1 MSKRSTSILILGI
14 IAGLLMGGCGGFG
27 TERVQP
33 LDQADLGSPAADIEP
48 TLEGVGEDRS
58 SGETVYADQITI
70 GIGRDFYYGG
80 ADWHIVHGSLLIWEP
95 LIYPDENMEPQP
107 YLAESWEPNQDLT
120 EWTFKLK
127 NGITFQDG
135 SPLTAQAAV
144 DNLMGIHENYTPLP
158 TLDRMEVMDD
168 LTFKIILTDP
178 TPALPD
184 LLVFF
189 QSAMLSPGTRD
200 QAGVDMPIPYGTGPY
215 QFVDYV
221 DGEQI
226 ILERNEEYWGEPAL
240 TQRVVYRYIPDATS
254 RLQAL
259 QSGEVDAIADVG
271 SLIPSQGE
279 IIEADQNLK
288 LETVNVLTTHY
299 LFFNTD
305 QPPFDD
311 PRLRQAVSMAIDRM
325 LIVDETVYGYG
336 VPGTSLITQ
345 LAETWVNQEASPTYD
360 LEGAKVLAESV
371 LGDQRVEVSFVL
383 NSGLANRW
391 PYGEIAQIIQY
402 ELADLGIDVQI
413 QTVEGGTWNEMLAN
427 DEYQISMRPYTM
439 SSGDPDDF
447 MNYWARPDGIF
458 NQKYSI
464 SYQND
469 QIQSLVDQAVS
480 EIDPDKRKALHDQ
493 IQVLLI
499 EDVPFTP
506 IYHEATLYAMHKDVY
521 DLTLDALFRPSL
533 DTMYKVIE

>member
-127 NGITFQDG
+127 NGIIFQDG

>member
-1 MSKRSTSILILGI
+1 MSKRTTLILILGI
-14 IAGLLMGGCGGFG
+14 LAGLWIGGCGGSVP
-27 TERVQP
+27 EAAPSQ
-33 LDQADLGSPAADIEP
+33 DQAEVEP
-48 TLEGVGEDRS
+48 TVAEEGPTTEGSTE
-58 SGETVYADQITI
+58 ENPPAEPAYADQITI
-70 GIGRDFYYGG
+70 GIGRDLYYGG
-80 ADWHIVHGSLLIWEP
+80 TDWHIVHGSLLIWEP

-120 EWTFKLK
+120 EWTFSLK
-127 NGITFQDG
+127 DGITFQDG
-135 SPLTAQAAV
+135 SPLTAQVAV
-144 DNLMGIHENYTPLP
+144 ENLMGIHENYTPLP
-158 TLDRMEVMDD
+158 TLDRMEVIDE

-189 QSAMLSPGTRD
+189 ESAMLSPGTRD
-200 QAGVDMPIPYGTGPY
+200 QEGVDTPIPYGTGPY
-215 QFVDYV
+215 QFVDTI

-226 ILERNEEYWGEPAL
+226 ILERNEDYWGEPAL
-240 TQRVVYRYIPDATS
+240 TRRVIYRYIPDATA

-259 QSGEVDAIADVG
+259 QSGEIDAIADVG

-279 IIEADQNLK
+279 IIEADPDLK
-288 LETVNVLTTHY
+288 LETVDVLTTHY

-305 QPPFDD
+305 QLPFDD
-311 PRLRQAVSMAIDRM
+311 PRLRQAVSMAIDRQ
-325 LIVDETVYGYG
+325 LIVDEAIYGYG

-345 LAETWVNQEASPTYD
+345 LAEAWVNPEASPIYD
-360 LEGAKVLAESV
+360 LESAKALAESV
-371 LGDQRVEVSFVL
+371 LGDQRVEVIFVL

-391 PYGEIAQIIQY
+391 PYGEIAQIVQF

-413 QTVEGGTWNEMLAN
+413 QTVEGGTWNDMLAN
-427 DEYQISMRPYTM
+427 DQYQISMRPYTM

-447 MNYWARPDGIF
+447 MTYWARPDGIF
-458 NQKYSI
+458 NKNYSI

-480 EIDPDKRKALHDQ
+480 EIDPDTRKDLYDQ
-493 IQVLLI
+493 IQALLI

-506 IYHEATLYAMHKDVY
+506 IYHEATLYAMQKDVY
-521 DLTLDALFRPSL
+521 DLTLDALFRPTL
-533 DTMYKVIE
+533 DIMYKVVE